1 MSVTCC
7 RSVVFGGYSS
17 FLHQYNWPSL
27 YDWNI
32 IESGFKHHS
41 HNPIYWPLDC
51 VNILLLITFFLL
63 WTIFLVFILH
73 RNSHRTHICTYL
85 ETSWI
90 VINKSTH
97 HFTSSIF
104 YSKCRC
110 NFNPEMSIQDI
121 YSHFQLKRIYIYNL
135 VLKRHCILKSSKI
148 VNYTVDECLKHC
160 LLYTGCLWRFGIS
173 ALCFPFLT
181 FFCII
186 IIFISE
192 LYICSVIAGLSL

>member
-90 VINKSTH
+90 VINKSEILLKEALNNKNQSICNDTCRTLIRYIDLIFLCM
-97 HFTSSIF
+97 FTSFAYILLVASFTANVGVILTLKCQYRTSIVT
-104 YSKCRC
+104 
-110 NFNPEMSIQDI
+110 FN
-121 YSHFQLKRIYIYNL
+121 
-135 VLKRHCILKSSKI
+135 
-148 VNYTVDECLKHC
+148 
-160 LLYTGCLWRFGIS
+160 
-173 ALCFPFLT
+173 
-181 FFCII
+181 
-186 IIFISE
+186 
-192 LYICSVIAGLSL
+192 